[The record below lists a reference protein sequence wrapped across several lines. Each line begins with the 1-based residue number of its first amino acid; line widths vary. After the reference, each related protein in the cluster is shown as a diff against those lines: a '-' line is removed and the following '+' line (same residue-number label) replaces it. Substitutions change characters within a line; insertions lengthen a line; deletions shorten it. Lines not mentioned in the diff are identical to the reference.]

1 MLLKRENVISDNMSW
16 FYRVNDHKM
25 ICFDIERDRSINS
38 IGLINLDPEGKDH
51 WYDTKTLCFME
62 NITEGDDCEILN
74 TDLLMIMIAQEE
86 HGCVRA

>member
-25 ICFDIERDRSINS
+25 ICFDIERDLSINS

-51 WYDTKTLCFME
+51 WYDTKTLCYMDQ
-62 NITEGDDCEILN
+62 IVIDDGELLN
-74 TDLLMIMIAQEE
+74 VDSLMIMIAQEE